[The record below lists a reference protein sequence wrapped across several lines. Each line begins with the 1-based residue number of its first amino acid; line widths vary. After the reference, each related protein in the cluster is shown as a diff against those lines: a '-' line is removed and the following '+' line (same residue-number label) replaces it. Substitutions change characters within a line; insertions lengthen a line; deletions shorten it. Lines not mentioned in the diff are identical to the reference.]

1 MFLDVGFEWDESL
14 VDEVR
19 DTFIRIGLS
28 FQLSTCASSRRRRK
42 VNQERFVLRLR
53 LLQRR
58 VGIFDPFDEH
68 SLLLRSVSIS
78 ACQGVEGL

>member
-1 MFLDVGFEWDESL
+1 MFFDVSFEWDESL

-19 DTFIRIGLS
+19 DTFVGIGLS

-42 VNQERFVLRLR
+42 INQERFVLRLR

-58 VGIFDPFDEH
+58 VGIVDPFDEH
-68 SLLLRSVSIS
+68 SLLLR
-78 ACQGVEGL
+78 